1 MNKHSHNRIRV
12 LTTALCLALAAV
24 FACPALAVWVDT
36 GRTCSLSLEAK
47 EGDVPMAGMT
57 FAIRQV
63 ASMDSQGRYA
73 LLADYAASG
82 VELNGLENAGQW
94 KDAGDALAAYTAA
107 GNLPVL
113 ASRTVDRAGK
123 AAFTG
128 LAGGVYLVTA
138 DSVKVDGQRY
148 TMAPYLLAVPGWAP
162 EGGWLYD
169 VVSLPKCERTPEH
182 DKPDSPGAT
191 PTATPLSPGQTP
203 GGKLPQ
209 TSQLK
214 WPVPVLAAAGMV
226 LMGVGF
232 ALNRRR
238 DE

>member
-12 LTTALCLALAAV
+12 LATALCLAVV

-63 ASMDSQGRYA
+63 ASMDHQGRYA
-73 LLADYAASG
+73 LLGDYAASG
-82 VELNGLENAGQW
+82 VELNGLETAGQW
-94 KDAGDALAAYTAA
+94 KDAGDALAAYTA
-107 GNLPVL
+107 
-113 ASRTVDRAGK
+113 DHAGK
-123 AAFTG
+123 AVFTG
-128 LAGGVYLVTA
+128 LAGGVYLVMA
-138 DSVKVDGQRY
+138 DTVQVNGLRY
-148 TMAPYLLAVPGWAP
+148 AVAPYLLAVLGWAP

-169 VVSLPKCERTPEH
+169 VVSLPKCERTPDS
-182 DKPDSPGAT
+182 DKPDGPDVI
-191 PTATPLSPGQTP
+191 PTVNPVTPGQTP

-209 TSQLK
+209 TGQLK

-238 DE
+238 DD

>member
-12 LTTALCLALAAV
+12 LATALCLAVV

-36 GRTCSLSLEAK
+36 GRTCSLSLEAR

-63 ASMDSQGRYA
+63 ASMDHQGRYA
-73 LLADYAASG
+73 LLGDYAASG
-82 VELNGLENAGQW
+82 VELNGLET
-94 KDAGDALAAYTAA
+94 AAYTAA
-107 GNLPVL
+107 GSLPVQ
-113 ASRTVDRAGK
+113 ASRTADHAGK
-123 AAFTG
+123 AVFTG

-138 DSVKVDGQRY
+138 DTVQVNGLRY
-148 TMAPYLLAVPGWAP
+148 AVAPYLLAVPGWAP

-169 VVSLPKCERTPEH
+169 VVSLPKCERTPDS
-182 DKPDSPGAT
+182 DKPDGPDVI
-191 PTATPLSPGQTP
+191 PTVNPVTPGQTP

-209 TSQLK
+209 TGQLK

-238 DE
+238 DD

>member
-12 LTTALCLALAAV
+12 LATALCLAVV

-63 ASMDSQGRYA
+63 ASMDHQGRYA
-73 LLADYAASG
+73 LLGDYAASG
-82 VELNGLENAGQW
+82 VELNGLETAGQW
-94 KDAGDALAAYTAA
+94 KEAGDALAAYTAA
-107 GNLPVL
+107 GSLPVQ
-113 ASRTVDRAGK
+113 ASRTADHAGK
-123 AAFTG
+123 AVFTG

-138 DSVKVDGQRY
+138 DTVQVNGLRY
-148 TMAPYLLAVPGWAP
+148 AVAPYLLAVPGWAP

-169 VVSLPKCERTPEH
+169 VVSLPKCERTPDS
-182 DKPDSPGAT
+182 DKPDGPDVI
-191 PTATPLSPGQTP
+191 PTVNPVTPGQTP

-209 TSQLK
+209 TGQLK

-238 DE
+238 DD